1 MTARFIALYE
11 TPADPADRM
20 PPAPLRPVARAAGPR
35 GLGSRWSV
43 L

>member
-1 MTARFIALYE
+1 MTTRFIALYE
-11 TPADPADRM
+11 TPADPADYVR
-20 PPAPLRPVARAAGPR
+20 PALLRPVALADGPR

>member
-11 TPADPADRM
+11 TLADPAGRV
-20 PPAPLRPVARAAGPR
+20 PPAPLRPVALADEPR